1 MSAVHYTYRV
11 TWSQEDEEYL
21 GLCAELP
28 SLSWLGGTPEKT
40 LAGIRSL
47 AAEALVDME
56 SSGESIPVAAKVERG
71 TLRG

>member
-11 TWSQEDEEYL
+11 TWSKEDEEYL

-28 SLSWLGGTPEKT
+28 SLSWIGDTAEKT

-47 AAEALVDME
+47 SAEALVDME
-56 SSGESIPVAAKVERG
+56 SSGEFIPMATKVEKGSIRG
-71 TLRG
+71 